1 MKNLIIKN
9 YLLNSIQTPDGTILT
24 STHRHDYKTY
34 KDKNGEEYMVDGG
47 NSYLRRNINIEPY
60 IDLSIID
67 DGSHEL
73 RRQYLT
79 WGSNYDK
86 DMNRLPE
93 TIYNPIKDMTSD
105 HIQAI
110 LDGGWAK
117 NNPFYEELFKEELKF
132 RIKESV

>member
-1 MKNLIIKN
+1 MILVNK
-9 YLLNSIQTPDGTILT
+9 IQTPDGTILE
-24 STHRHDYKTY
+24 SKHRHDYVSHT
-34 KDKNGEEYMVDGG
+34 DANGEYYMVDGG
-47 NSYLRRNINIEPY
+47 KDYLKRSINIIPA
-60 IDLSIID
+60 IDLTIED

-105 HIQAI
+105 HITAI
-110 LDGGWAK
+110 LEGGWAK

>member
-1 MKNLIIKN
+1 MILR
-9 YLLNSIQTPDGTILT
+9 NSKKCNHCNDEIE
-24 STHRHDYKTY
+24 SKHRHDFVTCKCG
-34 KDKNGEEYMVDGG
+34 KIAVDGG
-47 NSYLRRNINIEPY
+47 KDYRKTMFTELSDFTDTS
-60 IDLSIID
+60 IDD

-79 WGSNYDK
+79 WGNNFDK
-86 DMNRLPE
+86 DMNRLPK

-110 LDGGWAK
+110 LDGGWTK

-132 RIKESV
+132 RIKDSV

>member
-1 MKNLIIKN
+1 MILR
-9 YLLNSIQTPDGTILT
+9 NSIKCNHCNDEIE
-24 STHRHDYKTY
+24 SKHRHDFVTCKCG
-34 KDKNGEEYMVDGG
+34 KIGVDGG
-47 NSYLRRNINIEPY
+47 KDYKKTMFTELSDFTDTS
-60 IDLSIID
+60 IDD

-79 WGSNYDK
+79 WGNNYDK

-93 TIYNPIKDMTSD
+93 TIYNPIMNMTSD

-132 RIKESV
+132 RINDSV

>member
-1 MKNLIIKN
+1 MILVNK
-9 YLLNSIQTPDGTILT
+9 IQTPDGTILE
-24 STHRHDYKTY
+24 SKHRHDYVSHI
-34 KDKNGEEYMVDGG
+34 DANGEYYMVDGG
-47 NSYLRRNINIEPY
+47 KDYLKRSINIIPA
-60 IDLSIID
+60 IDLTIVD
-67 DGSHEL
+67 DGTHEL

-79 WGSNYDK
+79 WGNNYDK

-110 LDGGWAK
+110 LDGGWTK
-117 NNPFYEELFKEELKF
+117 NNQLYEELFKEELKF

>member
-1 MKNLIIKN
+1 MKNLITKN

-24 STHRHDYKTY
+24 STHRHDYKTH

-79 WGSNYDK
+79 WGNNYDK

-110 LDGGWAK
+110 LDGGWAR
-117 NNPFYEELFKEELKF
+117 NNQLYEELFKEELKF
-132 RIKESV
+132 RIKDSV